1 MIWNRL
7 QGRTSMQKVNNYT
20 ECTTL
25 NNPLF
30 IFDSLPGENFSK
42 ISKNQNFRKIFEI
55 DFERKNLNFQ
65 KVELKSDD
73 TMSNRDEELAMD
85 ENKNFL
91 GEKSKESS
99 PSNVGTW
106 AEWDK
111 VCLFTLKREL
121 REHPKYYDESVPQ
134 SCE

>member
-1 MIWNRL
+1 
-7 QGRTSMQKVNNYT
+7 
-20 ECTTL
+20 
-25 NNPLF
+25 
-30 IFDSLPGENFSK
+30 
-42 ISKNQNFRKIFEI
+42 
-55 DFERKNLNFQ
+55 
-65 KVELKSDD
+65 
-73 TMSNRDEELAMD
+73 MSNRDEELAMD